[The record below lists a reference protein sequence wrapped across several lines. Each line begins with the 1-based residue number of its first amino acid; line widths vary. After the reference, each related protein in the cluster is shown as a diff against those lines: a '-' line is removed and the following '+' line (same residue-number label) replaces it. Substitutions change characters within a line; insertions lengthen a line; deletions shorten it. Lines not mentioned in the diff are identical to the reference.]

1 MNSFS
6 KKMLKILK
14 FSWIFC
20 LLVGAR
26 CFSSPRDEW
35 WRPRERR
42 KVCVCVCGA
51 LMAEEEE
58 QPQKRR
64 GGEFRG
70 WIGCGR
76 VLCPSNHKISQ

>member
-1 MNSFS
+1 MVATSR
-6 KKMLKILK
+6 KKE
-14 FSWIFC
+14 
-20 LLVGAR
+20 G
-26 CFSSPRDEW
+26 
-35 WRPRERR
+35 
-42 KVCVCVCGA
+42 VCVCVCGA

>member
-1 MNSFS
+1 MVATSR
-6 KKMLKILK
+6 KKEGV
-14 FSWIFC
+14 C
-20 LLVGAR
+20 V
-26 CFSSPRDEW
+26 C
-35 WRPRERR
+35 
-42 KVCVCVCGA
+42 VCVCVCGA

-70 WIGCGR
+70 WIGCAR